1 LSNHP
6 KSTTQLQINELLELT
21 SGSLTCTVRCLAGPA
36 RIGDPVLLTREAADT
51 PIVAGL
57 RISAI
62 QLAANRPADSLDL
75 GRTAIVTAAGP
86 IDARAVRAAAAEGRR
101 PGAYLGMGLLLA
113 SP

>member
-1 LSNHP
+1 LSHHP
-6 KSTTQLQINELLELT
+6 DPPTQLQVNELLELT

-36 RIGDPVLLTREAADT
+36 RIGDPVILTRDGADV

-62 QLAANRPADSLDL
+62 QLAANRSVDSLDL

-86 IDARAVRAAAAEGRR
+86 IDARAVRAAAAEGCR
-101 PGAYLGMGLLLA
+101 PGAYLGMGLLLVA
-113 SP
+113 P